1 MNIELGKTYETRSG
15 RTVRIVCVDRKDSS
29 IPSIGLLLSSGG
41 CEGIECYRPSGHTFI
56 SNGDNDHDLIR
67 EHIPVTYRWAN
78 VYEDTEV
85 GNFNKT
91 EKETRLNRLE
101 GCVGTIKLAFDP
113 SGNLIVD
120 KCEISATASSVATAV
135 SQ

>member
-1 MNIELGKTYETRSG
+1 MNIELGKVYETRSG
-15 RTVRIVCVDRKDSS
+15 RTVRIVCVDAKNRDY
-29 IPSIGLLLSSGG
+29 PVVGLVMFEDGNEISQ
-41 CEGIECYRPSGHTFI
+41 TFGSDGTYWI
-56 SNGDNDHDLIR
+56 DRNNNAYDLVR

-91 EKETRLNRLE
+91 EKETRLDRLE
-101 GCVGTIKLAFDP
+101 GCVGVIKLAFDP

-120 KCEISATASSVATAV
+120 KCEISAVEKA
-135 SQ
+135 Q

>member
-15 RTVRIVCVDRKDSS
+15 RTVRIVCVDAKNRDYPVVGLVMFEDGNEASRAFGS
-29 IPSIGLLLSSGG
+29 DGACWIGRNNNA
-41 CEGIECYRPSGHTFI
+41 Y
-56 SNGDNDHDLIR
+56 DLVR

-78 VYEDTEV
+78 VYPGDVACHGSEAIANGSAGV
-85 GNFNKT
+85 SRKG
-91 EKETRLNRLE
+91 L
-101 GCVGTIKLAFDP
+101 IKLAFDP